1 MGIIALFG
9 KFLLKPMFGF
19 VSVSGSQ
26 EAFLVMLL
34 PKVLVISFLTK
45 GMGLSNTLGFFLAG
59 MLLSDIEYRH
69 QVDTEILPFRG
80 IFSGLFFFMVGFEID
95 LQLMKSKSLLITVI
109 VVGIV
114 ALEAA
119 TTTGLCMEFWK
130 KMPVLQRVGRVLRQG
145 GGCLCRILPC
155 R

>member
-45 GMGLSNTLGFFLAG
+45 GMGLSNTLGSFLAG
-59 MLLSDIEYRH
+59 MLLSDI
-69 QVDTEILPFRG
+69 
-80 IFSGLFFFMVGFEID
+80 
-95 LQLMKSKSLLITVI
+95 
-109 VVGIV
+109 
-114 ALEAA
+114 
-119 TTTGLCMEFWK
+119 
-130 KMPVLQRVGRVLRQG
+130 
-145 GGCLCRILPC
+145 
-155 R
+155 